1 MTAGISHL
9 RLLTA
14 AECGCVLARVEA
26 NRASWTNRYPGL
38 PAYTLG
44 AASYLDSGPGAGQRA
59 AYHAR
64 AKALN
69 PLLEREFGWLYERL
83 LKALRK
89 HLRAEVAFAPRA
101 ARPGFHIFLA
111 DPAFRRPLG
120 RIHFDL
126 QFEGIDWPGGGMDF
140 SRPVSYTLAIRLPQA
155 GAGLQTWNIGKVEFD
170 ALSPGA
176 RQRLGDGETPDYVP
190 YREGVMVCHS
200 GMLLHRIAPARGRLR
215 AGDMRVTLQG
225 HALPGRNGYRLY
237 W

>member
-1 MTAGISHL
+1 MRPRAGAG
-9 RLLTA
+9 R
-14 AECGCVLARVEA
+14 G
-26 NRASWTNRYPGL
+26 NRAAWTNRYPGL

-44 AASYLDSGPGAGQRA
+44 AASYLDSGPRASQRA
-59 AYHAR
+59 VYRAR

-101 ARPGFHIFLA
+101 ALPGFHIFLA
-111 DPAFRRPLG
+111 NPVFRRPLG

-126 QFEGIDWPGGGMDF
+126 QFEGIDWSDDDMDF
-140 SRPVSYTLAIRLPQA
+140 SRPVSYTLAIRLPQS
-155 GAGLQTWNIGKVEFD
+155 GAGLQTWEIGKAEYD
-170 ALSPGA
+170 ALSPEASERIADGA
-176 RQRLGDGETPDYVP
+176 TPGYVP

-200 GMLLHRIAPARGRLR
+200 GMLLHRIAPALGRLR
-215 AGDMRVTLQG
+215 ADDMRVTLQG